1 MKHPK
6 RAITRGIRTRKPK
19 HPGRQADEVE
29 ALTWPEKG
37 IQVKELMT
45 RSPVTIRWDA
55 TIGAAWK
62 LMKDRKIRHIPVL
75 DGDGNLVGILTDRD
89 LRQVIFDPSIQEQ
102 LGNLGRA
109 FNILT
114 AKEVMTWGVI
124 TVRPESDIKLAAR
137 LMHEQKIGALPVVDR
152 GKLFGMLTGDDL
164 FKALVQIMDEG
175 IMSRPERWKR
185 REG

>member
-1 MKHPK
+1 VTLTL
-6 RAITRGIRTRKPK
+6 ALLLAYSALLVGLGVWI
-19 HPGRQADEVE
+19 GRRLSDAE
-29 ALTWPEKG
+29 AMHAVREG
-37 IQVKELMT
+37 
-45 RSPVTIRWDA
+45 VTAVVDLSGEFSEARPFLRL
-55 TIGAAWK
+55 GY
-62 LMKDRKIRHIPVL
+62 RHIPVL

-137 LMHEQKIGALPVVDR
+137 LMHEQKIGGLVVVED
-152 GKLFGMLTGDDL
+152 GKVVGILTEVDLLKAFAEMLEECIVS
-164 FKALVQIMDEG
+164 K
-175 IMSRPERWKR
+175 PERWGV
-185 REG
+185 EW